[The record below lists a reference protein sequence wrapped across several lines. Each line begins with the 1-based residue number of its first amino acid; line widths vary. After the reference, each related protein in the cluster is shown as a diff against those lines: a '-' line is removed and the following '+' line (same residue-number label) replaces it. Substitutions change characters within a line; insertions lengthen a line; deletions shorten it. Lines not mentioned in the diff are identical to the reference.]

1 MAEQC
6 EILTVEEAS
15 KFLKI
20 GKKTLYNLASR
31 GLVPAR
37 KIGREWRFIK
47 SLLIDWVQK
56 LESSQKPCWEI
67 KRCPKKKKNKC
78 KVYKSRTD

>member
-1 MAEQC
+1 MTEKC

-37 KIGREWRFIK
+37 KIGREWRFIR
-47 SLLIDWVQK
+47 SLLFDWVSQ
-56 LESSQKPCWEI
+56 LEKSQKPCWEI
-67 KRCPKKKKNKC
+67 KRCLKKKRDKC
-78 KVYKSRTD
+78 KVYKSRVG